1 MKRYRTANRILAVSL
16 LLFLCVLTLSFWG
29 PFREEKWFSI
39 LYFLAQSC
47 FIGCVADFIAVEA
60 LFRRRFHL
68 PYRPI
73 IPANRERII
82 GKMKDVNNTLLSREN
97 LLKKVETLSV
107 TDMAQQ
113 WLFGQEGRQEEME
126 RRLAEKAARG
136 LVDFVEN
143 NREEAGAWV
152 RKEAGKRI
160 SAFCAYA
167 KDQILSEMHRE
178 EWLDRLLFA
187 AEDRLSRAE
196 TKKQIAAYMKE
207 KGDSEKK
214 GFLGTIGYWLG
225 RKTGAIDY
233 EALTDAAVE
242 ALLEEMKTWEDRDNP
257 FRRQLLSRW
266 DSMVRAFLEE
276 ETTEK
281 ALAAFGTALFE
292 EFPVEEKIGE
302 AAETFCNEWGRGDSF
317 RNKLVPKLALAIHRG
332 VLSMEGNGAL
342 KERVDA
348 FARGLLTELISY
360 EHGFLST
367 AILDVLKGFSDKE
380 LNEFVE
386 SKVHHELE
394 GIRINGAIVGLLGGC
409 LFYLFLTFL
418 WIPLVRGFF

>member
-1 MKRYRTANRILAVSL
+1 MKRYRTANRILA
-16 LLFLCVLTLSFWG
+16 LSFVSFLLVLALSFG
-29 PFREEKWFSI
+29 GSFREERWFSI
-39 LYFLAQSC
+39 LYFLVQSC

-82 GKMKDVNNTLLSREN
+82 GKMKDVNNTLLAREN
-97 LLKKVETLSV
+97 LLKKIETLSV
-107 TDMAQQ
+107 TDMVCR
-113 WLFGQEGRQEEME
+113 WLYGKEGRREEME
-126 RRLAEKAARG
+126 KKLAEKVARF

-143 NREEAGAWV
+143 HREEAGAWA
-152 RKEAGKRI
+152 RKEGEKKI
-160 SAFCAYA
+160 SAFCSYA
-167 KDQILSEMHRE
+167 RKRILSEMHRE
-178 EWLDRLLFA
+178 EWLDRLLLT
-187 AEDRLSRAE
+187 AEDRLSRPE
-196 TKKQIAAYMKE
+196 TKAQLAAYMKE
-207 KGDSEKK
+207 KGDSEEK

-233 EALTDAAVE
+233 GALTDAAVE
-242 ALLEEMKTWEDRDNP
+242 ALLEEMKTWRDRDNP
-257 FRRQLLSRW
+257 FRHQLLLRW
-266 DSMVRAFLEE
+266 DRMAWAFLEE

-281 ALAAFGTALFE
+281 ALAAFGTELFGQ
-292 EFPVEEKIGE
+292 FPVEEKIGE
-302 AAETFCNEWGRGDSF
+302 AAETFLTEWGKEDRF
-317 RNKLVPKLALAIHRG
+317 RNKLVPKLQMAIHRG
-332 VLSMEGNGAL
+332 VLSMEGNGTL
-342 KERVDA
+342 KGRVDT
-348 FARGLLTELISY
+348 FARGLLTELVSY
-360 EHGFLST
+360 EQGFLSK
-367 AILDVLKGFSDKE
+367 AILDVLKGFSDGE